1 MDLKSKDTSTPL
13 SFKSGD
19 GERSNIV
26 GRLVFQSLTYV
37 EETVVVLG
45 GAGRK
50 GHADE
55 GSL

>member
-1 MDLKSKDTSTPL
+1 MELISKDTSTPVL
-13 SFKSGD
+13 FRSVD

-26 GRLVFQSLTYV
+26 GRLVFQSDGY
-37 EETVVVLG
+37 VVVPFG

-50 GHADE
+50 DHADD